1 MTPTVQIEGNVG
13 RVILSGL
20 IGLNRMT
27 PTVQIEGNVGRVILS
42 GQFDFSAHREF
53 RQVCETLI
61 ANPEI
66 KEVLVDFQN
75 VNYLDSSALGMLL
88 LLKEKISAANKNLAL
103 VNCRDTV
110 KQVLEIACF
119 GKIFTIR

>member
-1 MTPTVQIEGNVG
+1 MTPTVQIEG
-13 RVILSGL
+13 S
-20 IGLNRMT
+20 T
-27 PTVQIEGNVGRVILS
+27 GRVILS

-53 RQVCETLI
+53 RQVCESLI
-61 ANPEI
+61 ANPEVR
-66 KEVLVDFQN
+66 EVLVDFQN

-88 LLKEKISAANKNLAL
+88 LLKEKIGSANKTLAL
-103 VNCRDTV
+103 VNCRDAV

>member
-1 MTPTVQIEGNVG
+1 
-13 RVILSGL
+13 
-20 IGLNRMT
+20 MT

-53 RQVCETLI
+53 RQVCESLI
-61 ANPEI
+61 ANAEI

-88 LLKEKISAANKNLAL
+88 LLKEKISAASKSLAL

-110 KQVLEIACF
+110 SRYLKLHALVKFSPLGNLHENLGC
-119 GKIFTIR
+119 R

>member
-1 MTPTVQIEGNVG
+1 MTPTVEIEGDVG
-13 RVILSGL
+13 RV
-20 IGLNRMT
+20 
-27 PTVQIEGNVGRVILS
+27 VLS

-61 ANPEI
+61 ADPSV

-88 LLKEKISAANKNLAL
+88 LLKEKIGVANKSLAL